1 MQIKDEEIIQ
11 MIEKLGE
18 HFRNNISNR
27 FVRPALLHL
36 NLDNQAWDLIENL
49 TEKPDQINTQGVHLA
64 ELYRQI
70 EASAR
75 FVALARTDLAPTLR
89 MRLGPSLRGS
99 SERVLLEMAINN
111 FSSNLRLFADLLNEL
126 YVKLVQLDVQEAGG
140 HMPLYRQMPE
150 LQEIGHLLVGD

>member
-18 HFRNNISNR
+18 HYRNNISNR

-49 TEKPDQINTQGVHLA
+49 TEKPDQISTHGVHLA

-70 EASAR
+70 EAAAR
-75 FVALARTDLAPTLR
+75 FVSLARTDLAPTLR
-89 MRLGPSLRGS
+89 IRLAPSLRGS
-99 SERVLLEMAINN
+99 SDRVLLEMAINN
-111 FSSNLRLFADLLNEL
+111 FASNLRLFADLLNEL
-126 YVKLVQLDVQEAGG
+126 YVKLVQLDVQESGG
-140 HMPLYRQMPE
+140 RTPLYRQMPE
-150 LQEIGHLLVGD
+150 LQELGHLLVGE